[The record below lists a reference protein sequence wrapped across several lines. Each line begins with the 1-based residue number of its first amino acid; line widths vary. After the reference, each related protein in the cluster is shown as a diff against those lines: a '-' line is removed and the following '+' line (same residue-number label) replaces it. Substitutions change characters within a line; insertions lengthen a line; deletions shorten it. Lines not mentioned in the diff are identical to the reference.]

1 MPVLTDFTKPVLLT
15 VAVDVGVMLQVTDG
29 LLVVLPSLFVPNTV
43 ICTVLLVLPVW
54 ILGVAGPTESEVSVG
69 FWKKPRQP
77 MPSAAIAS
85 TPTALLR
92 RSFSFVDNIFL
103 DASLA
108 RWFQL
113 YKNCS
118 RDEFGVSG

>member
-1 MPVLTDFTKPVLLT
+1 MTVAVPVLTDFTKPVLLT

-54 ILGVAGPTESEVSVG
+54 MLGVAGPTESEVSVG

-77 MPSAAIAS
+77 MPSAAS
-85 TPTALLR
+85 TSSARDPVK
-92 RSFSFVDNIFL
+92 RSFCFGDDMFL
-103 DASLA
+103 
-108 RWFQL
+108 
-113 YKNCS
+113 
-118 RDEFGVSG
+118 